1 MKTLLLSLF
10 VLWGFM
16 GSRGEEKMGFWKMM
30 KCNFLILFV
39 VSFLVSACVLFEK
52 RRLDSFKQNSPKQRC
67 YDRKRE
73 SHTFIVDTHVHFRP
87 FGGEAISFL
96 ELTEYFRRTG
106 ILFVNVSGVG
116 QSLPID
122 SQCSHY
128 LDCPG
133 ELARPGI
140 KNDFI
145 NAASYVESRP
155 EDVFFVLSMT
165 FPDLANPGSI
175 SSTIALYDKEY
186 PRLFRW
192 MGEVNLN
199 KQALLKNLHEP
210 AKTKHIEDWKDFM
223 RVLRERN
230 IPLTIYS
237 DLGTSEEPEKFMYLM
252 EEVLKL
258 YPDNK
263 IIWAHM
269 GLSIELKEM
278 DAKRHIQIMEAFFKK
293 YPNLMLDISWR
304 ILEDNH
310 FSRNRDL
317 YVSFLNNHSRR
328 ILPGTD
334 FVASRDKSFKDYRE
348 ELMVTSRINQY
359 LGDEAF
365 RNIALG
371 ANYFRLLGLN
381 YQAPAVCKLTKEK
394 H

>member
-1 MKTLLLSLF
+1 
-10 VLWGFM
+10 
-16 GSRGEEKMGFWKMM
+16 MGFCKMM
-30 KCNFLILFV
+30 KYKLLVFFV
-39 VSFLVSACVLFEK
+39 VSSFVSACVLFEK
-52 RRLDSFKQNSPKQRC
+52 RRLDSFSQKSSKQRC

-87 FGGEAISFL
+87 FGGAAIPFW

-116 QSLPID
+116 QSLPVG

-133 ELARPGI
+133 ELVLPGI
-140 KNDFI
+140 KNDFV
-145 NAASYVESRP
+145 NAANYVESSS
-155 EDVFFVLSMT
+155 ENIFFILSMT
-165 FPDLANPGSI
+165 FPDLTNPGNI
-175 SSTIALYDKEY
+175 SSTIALYDREY
-186 PRLFRW
+186 PKLFRW

-199 KQALLKNLHEP
+199 KQALLRNFHRP
-210 AKTKHIEDWKDFM
+210 AEKKHIEDWKDFM
-223 RVLRERN
+223 KILRERN

-237 DLGTSEEPEKFMYLM
+237 DLGTSAEPEKFMYLM
-252 EEVLKL
+252 EEVLRL

-269 GLSIELKEM
+269 GLSVELKEM
-278 DAKRHIQIMEAFFKK
+278 DAKRHIQIMRAFLKK

-310 FSRNRDL
+310 FSKNRNL
-317 YVSFLNNHSRR
+317 YVSFLNGHSRR

-334 FVASRDKSFKDYRE
+334 FVASREKSFKDYRE
-348 ELMVTSRINQY
+348 ELRVTSRINQY

-371 ANYFRLLGLN
+371 GNYFRLLGLN
-381 YQAPAVCKLTKEK
+381 YQAPAVCKPLEK
-394 H
+394 KH